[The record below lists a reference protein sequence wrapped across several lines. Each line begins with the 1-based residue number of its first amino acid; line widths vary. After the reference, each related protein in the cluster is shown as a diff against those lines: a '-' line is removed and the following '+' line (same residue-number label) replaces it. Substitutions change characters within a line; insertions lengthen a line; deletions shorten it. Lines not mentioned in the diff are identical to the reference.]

1 MIDLYLRFAD
11 QAEMLS
17 VLEPLGMTT
26 TDDEGVV
33 KVSQGGHQYALWEVG
48 EIPAMNTVDPVTGD
62 VSVPWHLNVRQIDM
76 ELDLSALEPFRVYPP
91 YPVCVWA

>member
-17 VLEPLGMTT
+17 VLEPLGMTY
-26 TDDEGVV
+26 TDEEGVV

-48 EIPAMNTVDPVTGD
+48 TIEGRDG
-62 VSVPWHLNVRQIDM
+62 WHLNVRQIDM
-76 ELDLSALEPFRVYPP
+76 EMDLSSLDNYCVYPP

>member
-17 VLEPLGMTT
+17 VLEPLGMTY

-48 EIPAMNTVDPVTGD
+48 EILGYTG
-62 VSVPWHLNVRQIDM
+62 WHVNIRQIDM
-76 ELDLSALEPFRVYPP
+76 EMDLSALEPFRVYPP

>member
-17 VLEPLGMTT
+17 VLEPLGMTY

-33 KVSQGGHQYALWEVG
+33 KVSQGGHQYAAWEVG
-48 EIPAMNTVDPVTGD
+48 EILGYTG
-62 VSVPWHLNVRQIDM
+62 WHVNIRQIDM
-76 ELDLSALEPFRVYPP
+76 EMDLSSFDPYRVYPP

>member
-17 VLEPLGMTT
+17 VLEPLGMTY
-26 TDDEGVV
+26 TDEEGVV
-33 KVSQGGHQYALWEVG
+33 KVNQGGHQYALWEVG
-48 EIPAMNTVDPVTGD
+48 TIEGRDG
-62 VSVPWHLNVRQIDM
+62 WHLNVRQIDM
-76 ELDLSALEPFRVYPP
+76 EMDLSSLDPYRVYPP

>member
-1 MIDLYLRFAD
+1 MIDLYLRFAN

-17 VLEPLGMTT
+17 VLEPLGMTY

-48 EIPAMNTVDPVTGD
+48 EILGYTG
-62 VSVPWHLNVRQIDM
+62 WHVNIRQIDM
-76 ELDLSALEPFRVYPP
+76 EMDLSSLDPYRVYPP

>member
-1 MIDLYLRFAD
+1 MMDLFLRFVD

-17 VLEPLGMTT
+17 VLEPLGMTA

-48 EIPAMNTVDPVTGD
+48 TIEGRDG
-62 VSVPWHLNVRQIDM
+62 WHLNVRQIDM
-76 ELDLSALEPFRVYPP
+76 ELDFSPLEGFRVYPP

>member
-17 VLEPLGMTT
+17 VLEPLGMTY

-33 KVSQGGHQYALWEVG
+33 KVNQGGHQYALWEVG
-48 EIPAMNTVDPVTGD
+48 EILGYTG
-62 VSVPWHLNVRQIDM
+62 WHVNIRQIDM

>member
-17 VLEPLGMTT
+17 VLEPLGMTY

-33 KVSQGGHQYALWEVG
+33 KVSQGGHQYSAWEVG
-48 EIPAMNTVDPVTGD
+48 TIEGRDG
-62 VSVPWHLNVRQIDM
+62 WHLNIRQIDM
-76 ELDLSALEPFRVYPP
+76 EMDLSSLDPYRVYPP

>member
-17 VLEPLGMTT
+17 VLEPIGMTY

-33 KVSQGGHQYALWEVG
+33 KVSQGGHQYALWQVG
-48 EIPAMNTVDPVTGD
+48 WLPSGTDDKGETIYMWCINI
-62 VSVPWHLNVRQIDM
+62 RQIDM
-76 ELDLSALEPFRVYPP
+76 EMDLSSLDP
-91 YPVCVWA
+91 YLVNPKAPRCVWY

>member
-17 VLEPLGMTT
+17 VLEPLGMTY

-48 EIPAMNTVDPVTGD
+48 EILGYTG
-62 VSVPWHLNVRQIDM
+62 WHVNIRQIDM
-76 ELDLSALEPFRVYPP
+76 EMDLSTLEPFRVYPP